1 MGRMTKFSKTR
12 KDKVMKRYA
21 LYHNAPQGQVE
32 YVTTSYV
39 QAMMKAS
46 QKPLHNNA
54 KLANASIPA
63 DSIVAVSAKYVVV
76 RYDDKRKARR

>member
-1 MGRMTKFSKTR
+1 
-12 KDKVMKRYA
+12 MKRYA
-21 LYHNAPQGQVE
+21 LYHNEPQGQVE
-32 YVTTSYV
+32 FITSSYV

-46 QKPLHNNA
+46 KKAIHNNA
-54 KLANASIPA
+54 KLANNQLPA